1 MNKTFIFGLSLW
13 MATLSLNSCSS
24 SDSVDNGLG
33 NTRVSEELLNQEPLW
48 TSEDFG
54 YLDTSDYM
62 TEQGTT
68 WLWHDN
74 FGRLTS
80 IMLYIPATMDI
91 SVLYRS
97 PSSVDQLNGLYYQL
111 GNDNELRIDSSQSY
125 EVVLDNGM
133 TSGFERYDQYYKDV
147 KVYGVGYTVNYY
159 NTPMGKRLAYTI
171 GRLLTD
177 LSVDTTP
184 LITADQA
191 KRIFASRLGED
202 VTKDWEAELMVREFV
217 LKKNGK
223 DELEE
228 HLVWHVKG
236 SFYPEDEAKIIT
248 SLSSTHIEEPLR
260 HVAQIDAHT
269 GRLLVEGHSLNI
281 GQY

>member
-111 GNDNELRIDSSQSY
+111 GDANELRIDSSQSY
-125 EVVLDNGM
+125 EFTLDTGM
-133 TSGFERYDQYYKDV
+133 TSGFECYDQYYKDV

-159 NTPMGKRLAYTI
+159 NTPMGKRLVYTI

-202 VTKDWEAELMVREFV
+202 ATKDWEAELMVREFV

-269 GRLLVEGHSLNI
+269 GRLLVESHSVLLP
-281 GQY
+281 

>member
-111 GNDNELRIDSSQSY
+111 GNDNELRIDSSHSY
-125 EVVLDNGM
+125 EFTGDTGM

-202 VTKDWEAELMVREFV
+202 ATKDWEAELMVREFV

-269 GRLLVEGHSLNI
+269 GRLLVESHSVLLP
-281 GQY
+281 

>member
-133 TSGFERYDQYYKDV
+133 TSGFECYDQYYKDV

-202 VTKDWEAELMVREFV
+202 ATKDWEAELMVREFV

-248 SLSSTHIEEPLR
+248 SLSSTHFEEPLR

-269 GRLLVEGHSLNI
+269 GRLLVEGHSVLLP
-281 GQY
+281 

>member
-133 TSGFERYDQYYKDV
+133 TSGFECYDQYYKDV

-159 NTPMGKRLAYTI
+159 NTPMGKRLVYTI

-202 VTKDWEAELMVREFV
+202 ATKDWEAELMVREFV

-269 GRLLVEGHSLNI
+269 GRLLVEGHSVLLP
-281 GQY
+281 

>member
-24 SDSVDNGLG
+24 SDPVDNGLV

-54 YLDTSDYM
+54 YLDTSDYK

-111 GNDNELRIDSSQSY
+111 GNDNELRIDSSRSY

-133 TSGFERYDQYYKDV
+133 TSGFERYDQYYKDI

-159 NTPMGKRLAYTI
+159 NTPMGKRLAYTN

-236 SFYPEDEAKIIT
+236 SFYPEDEAEIIT
-248 SLSSTHIEEPLR
+248 YLSSVHIEEPLR

-269 GRLLVEGHSLNI
+269 GRLLVEGHSLLLP
-281 GQY
+281 

>member
-111 GNDNELRIDSSQSY
+111 GNDNELRIDSSHSY
-125 EVVLDNGM
+125 EFTGDTGM

-159 NTPMGKRLAYTI
+159 NTPMGKRLAYTN

-202 VTKDWEAELMVREFV
+202 ATKDWEAELMVREFV

-269 GRLLVEGHSLNI
+269 GRLLVESHSVLLP
-281 GQY
+281 

>member
-54 YLDTSDYM
+54 YLDTSDYK

-91 SVLYRS
+91 DVLYRS

-125 EVVLDNGM
+125 EFTVDTGM

-159 NTPMGKRLAYTI
+159 NTPMGKRLAYTN

-248 SLSSTHIEEPLR
+248 WLSSTQIEEPLR

>member
-24 SDSVDNGLG
+24 SDPVDNGLG

-54 YLDTSDYM
+54 YLDTSDYK

-80 IMLYIPATMDI
+80 IMLYIPATMGID
-91 SVLYRS
+91 VLYRS

-111 GNDNELRIDSSQSY
+111 GDANELRIDSSHSY
-125 EVVLDNGM
+125 EFTDDTGM
-133 TSGFERYDQYYKDV
+133 TSGFEHYDQYYKDV
-147 KVYGVGYTVNYY
+147 KVYGVGYTDNYY
-159 NTPMGKRLAYTI
+159 NTPMGKRLAYI
-171 GRLLTD
+171 DGRLLTD

-191 KRIFASRLGED
+191 MRIFASRLGED

-223 DELEE
+223 EE

-248 SLSSTHIEEPLR
+248 WLSSTHFDEPLR

-269 GRLLVEGHSLNI
+269 GRLLVEGHSVLLP
-281 GQY
+281 

>member
-13 MATLSLNSCSS
+13 MATLCLNSCSS
-24 SDSVDNGLG
+24 SDPVDNGLG

-91 SVLYRS
+91 NVLYQS

-133 TSGFERYDQYYKDV
+133 TSGFECYDQYYKDV

-202 VTKDWEAELMVREFV
+202 ATKDWEAELMVREFV

-269 GRLLVEGHSLNI
+269 GRLLVEGHSVLLP
-281 GQY
+281 

>member
-24 SDSVDNGLG
+24 SDPVDNGLG

-91 SVLYRS
+91 NVLYQS

-133 TSGFERYDQYYKDV
+133 TSGFECYDQYYKDV

-159 NTPMGKRLAYTI
+159 NTPMGKRLVYTI

-269 GRLLVEGHSLNI
+269 GRLLVESHSVLLP
-281 GQY
+281 

>member
-24 SDSVDNGLG
+24 SDPVDNGLG

-91 SVLYRS
+91 NVLYQS

-111 GNDNELRIDSSQSY
+111 GDANELRIDSSQSY
-125 EVVLDNGM
+125 EFTLDTGM
-133 TSGFERYDQYYKDV
+133 TSGFECYDQYYKDI

-202 VTKDWEAELMVREFV
+202 ATKDWEAELMVREFV

-269 GRLLVEGHSLNI
+269 GRLLVEGHSVLLP
-281 GQY
+281 

>member
-54 YLDTSDYM
+54 YLDTSDYK

-125 EVVLDNGM
+125 EFTVDTGM

-159 NTPMGKRLAYTI
+159 NTPMGKRLVYTI

-202 VTKDWEAELMVREFV
+202 ATKDWEAELMVREFV

-248 SLSSTHIEEPLR
+248 WLSSTQIEEPLR

>member
-133 TSGFERYDQYYKDV
+133 TSGFECYDQYYKDV

-159 NTPMGKRLAYTI
+159 NTPMGKRLVYTI

-202 VTKDWEAELMVREFV
+202 ATKDWEAELMVREFV

-269 GRLLVEGHSLNI
+269 GRLLVEGHSLLLH
-281 GQY
+281 

>member
-13 MATLSLNSCSS
+13 MATLCLNSCSS
-24 SDSVDNGLG
+24 SDPVDNGLG

-133 TSGFERYDQYYKDV
+133 TSGFECYDQYYKDI

-202 VTKDWEAELMVREFV
+202 ATKDWEAELMVREFV

-269 GRLLVEGHSLNI
+269 GRLLVESHSVLLP
-281 GQY
+281 

>member
-24 SDSVDNGLG
+24 SDPVDNGLG

-111 GNDNELRIDSSQSY
+111 GNDNELRIDSSRSY
-125 EVVLDNGM
+125 EFTGDTGM
-133 TSGFERYDQYYKDV
+133 TSGFECYDQYYKDV

-159 NTPMGKRLAYTI
+159 NTPMGKRLVYTI

-202 VTKDWEAELMVREFV
+202 ATKDWEAELMVREFV

-223 DELEE
+223 EE

-269 GRLLVEGHSLNI
+269 GRLLVEGHSVLLP
-281 GQY
+281 

>member
-111 GNDNELRIDSSQSY
+111 GDANELRIDSSQSY

-133 TSGFERYDQYYKDV
+133 TSGFECYDQYYKDI

-269 GRLLVEGHSLNI
+269 GRLLVESHSVLLP
-281 GQY
+281 

>member
-24 SDSVDNGLG
+24 SDPVDNGLG

-91 SVLYRS
+91 NVLYQS

-133 TSGFERYDQYYKDV
+133 TSGFECYDQYYKDV

-159 NTPMGKRLAYTI
+159 NTPMGKRLVYTI

-228 HLVWHVKG
+228 HLVWHIKG
-236 SFYPEDEAKIIT
+236 SFYPEDEAEIIT

-269 GRLLVEGHSLNI
+269 GRLLVESHSVLLP
-281 GQY
+281 

>member
-1 MNKTFIFGLSLW
+1 

-24 SDSVDNGLG
+24 SDPVDNGLG

-111 GNDNELRIDSSQSY
+111 GDANELRIDSSQSY
-125 EVVLDNGM
+125 EFTLDTGM
-133 TSGFERYDQYYKDV
+133 TSGFECYDQYYKDV

-159 NTPMGKRLAYTI
+159 NTPMGKRLVYTI

-202 VTKDWEAELMVREFV
+202 ATKDWEAELMVREFV

-269 GRLLVEGHSLNI
+269 GRLLVEGHSVLLP
-281 GQY
+281 

>member
-24 SDSVDNGLG
+24 SDPVDNGLG

-133 TSGFERYDQYYKDV
+133 TSGFECYDQYYKDI

-159 NTPMGKRLAYTI
+159 NTPMGKRLAYTN

-228 HLVWHVKG
+228 HLIWHVKG

-269 GRLLVEGHSLNI
+269 GRLLVESHSVLLP
-281 GQY
+281 

>member
-13 MATLSLNSCSS
+13 MATLCLNSCSS
-24 SDSVDNGLG
+24 SDPVDNGLG

-111 GNDNELRIDSSQSY
+111 GDANELRIDSSRSY

-133 TSGFERYDQYYKDV
+133 TSGFEHYDQYYKDI

-159 NTPMGKRLAYTI
+159 NTPMGKRLAYTN

-202 VTKDWEAELMVREFV
+202 ATKDWEAELMVREFV

-228 HLVWHVKG
+228 HLIWHVKG
-236 SFYPEDEAKIIT
+236 SFYPEDEAEIIT
-248 SLSSTHIEEPLR
+248 YLSSRHLEEPLR

-269 GRLLVEGHSLNI
+269 GRLLVEGHSLLLH
-281 GQY
+281 

>member
-111 GNDNELRIDSSQSY
+111 GDANELRIDSSQSY
-125 EVVLDNGM
+125 EFTLDTGM
-133 TSGFERYDQYYKDV
+133 TSGFECYDQYYKDI

-202 VTKDWEAELMVREFV
+202 ATKDWEAELMVREFV

-269 GRLLVEGHSLNI
+269 GRLLVEGHSVLLP
-281 GQY
+281 

>member
-62 TEQGTT
+62 MEQGTT

-111 GNDNELRIDSSQSY
+111 GNDNELRIDSSHSY
-125 EVVLDNGM
+125 EFTGDTGM

-159 NTPMGKRLAYTI
+159 NTPMGKRLAYTN

-248 SLSSTHIEEPLR
+248 YLSSTQIEEPLR

>member
-125 EVVLDNGM
+125 EFTLDTGM
-133 TSGFERYDQYYKDV
+133 TSGFECYDQYYKDV

-202 VTKDWEAELMVREFV
+202 ATKDWEAELMVREFV

-269 GRLLVEGHSLNI
+269 GRLLVEGHSVLLP
-281 GQY
+281 

>member
-91 SVLYRS
+91 DVLYRS

-111 GNDNELRIDSSQSY
+111 GDANELRIDSSQSY
-125 EVVLDNGM
+125 EFTLDTGM
-133 TSGFERYDQYYKDV
+133 TSGFECYDQYYKDV

-159 NTPMGKRLAYTI
+159 NTPMGKRLAYTN

-269 GRLLVEGHSLNI
+269 GRLLVEGHSVLLP
-281 GQY
+281 

>member
-24 SDSVDNGLG
+24 SDPVDNGLG

-54 YLDTSDYM
+54 YLDTSDYK

-111 GNDNELRIDSSQSY
+111 GNDNELRIDSSHSY
-125 EVVLDNGM
+125 EFTDDTGM
-133 TSGFERYDQYYKDV
+133 TSGFEHYDQYYKDV
-147 KVYGVGYTVNYY
+147 KVYGVGYTDNYY
-159 NTPMGKRLAYTI
+159 NTPMGKRLAYI
-171 GRLLTD
+171 DGRLLTD

-191 KRIFASRLGED
+191 MRIFASRLGED
-202 VTKDWEAELMVREFV
+202 ATKDWEAELMVREFV

-223 DELEE
+223 EE

-248 SLSSTHIEEPLR
+248 WLSSTHFDEPLR

-269 GRLLVEGHSLNI
+269 GRLLVEGHSVLLP
-281 GQY
+281 

>member
-13 MATLSLNSCSS
+13 MATLCLNSCSS

-54 YLDTSDYM
+54 YLDTSDYK

-111 GNDNELRIDSSQSY
+111 GDANELRIDSSQSY
-125 EVVLDNGM
+125 EFTLDTGM
-133 TSGFERYDQYYKDV
+133 TSGFECYDQYYKDV

-159 NTPMGKRLAYTI
+159 NTPMGKRLAYTN

-202 VTKDWEAELMVREFV
+202 ATKDWEAELMVREFV

-228 HLVWHVKG
+228 HLIWHVKG

-248 SLSSTHIEEPLR
+248 YLSSTHIEEPLR

>member
-13 MATLSLNSCSS
+13 MATLCLNSCSS
-24 SDSVDNGLG
+24 SDPVDNGLG

-111 GNDNELRIDSSQSY
+111 GDANELRIDSSQSY

-133 TSGFERYDQYYKDV
+133 TSGFECYDQYYKDV

-202 VTKDWEAELMVREFV
+202 ATKDWEAELMVREFV

-269 GRLLVEGHSLNI
+269 GRLLVEGHSVLLP
-281 GQY
+281 

>member
-24 SDSVDNGLG
+24 SDPVDNGLG

-125 EVVLDNGM
+125 EFTLDTGM
-133 TSGFERYDQYYKDV
+133 TSGFECYDQYYKDI

-159 NTPMGKRLAYTI
+159 NTPMGKRLAYTN

-202 VTKDWEAELMVREFV
+202 ATKDWEAELMVREFV

-269 GRLLVEGHSLNI
+269 GRLLVEGHSVLLP
-281 GQY
+281 

>member
-13 MATLSLNSCSS
+13 MATLCLNSCSS
-24 SDSVDNGLG
+24 SDPVDNGLG

-48 TSEDFG
+48 TSEDFD
-54 YLDTSDYM
+54 YLDTSDYK

-80 IMLYIPATMDI
+80 IIFYFPATMDI
-91 SVLYRS
+91 DVLYRS

-111 GNDNELRIDSSQSY
+111 GNDNELRIDSSHSY
-125 EVVLDNGM
+125 EFTDIDTGM

-147 KVYGVGYTVNYY
+147 KVYGVGYTDNYY
-159 NTPMGKRLAYTI
+159 NTPMGKRLAYI
-171 GRLLTD
+171 DGRLLTD

-191 KRIFASRLGED
+191 MRIFASRLGED

-248 SLSSTHIEEPLR
+248 WLSSTHFVEPLR

-269 GRLLVEGHSLNI
+269 GRLLVEGHSLLLP
-281 GQY
+281 

>member
-111 GNDNELRIDSSQSY
+111 GDANELRIDSSQSY
-125 EVVLDNGM
+125 EFTLDTGM
-133 TSGFERYDQYYKDV
+133 TSGFECYDQYYKDV

-159 NTPMGKRLAYTI
+159 NTPMGKRLVYTI

-202 VTKDWEAELMVREFV
+202 ATKDWEAELMVREFV

-269 GRLLVEGHSLNI
+269 GRLLVEGHSLLLH
-281 GQY
+281 

>member
-13 MATLSLNSCSS
+13 MATLCLNSCSS
-24 SDSVDNGLG
+24 SDPVDNGLG

-54 YLDTSDYM
+54 YLDTSDYK

-111 GNDNELRIDSSQSY
+111 GNDNELRIDSSRSY

-133 TSGFERYDQYYKDV
+133 TSGFERYDQYYKDI

-159 NTPMGKRLAYTI
+159 NTPMGKRLAYTN

-202 VTKDWEAELMVREFV
+202 ATKDWEAELMVREFV

-269 GRLLVEGHSLNI
+269 GRLLVEGHSVLLP
-281 GQY
+281 

>member
-13 MATLSLNSCSS
+13 MATLCLNSCSS
-24 SDSVDNGLG
+24 SDPVDNGLG

-111 GNDNELRIDSSQSY
+111 GDANELRIDSSQSY
-125 EVVLDNGM
+125 EFTLDTGM
-133 TSGFERYDQYYKDV
+133 TSGFECYDQYYKDV

-202 VTKDWEAELMVREFV
+202 ATKDWEAELMVREFV

-269 GRLLVEGHSLNI
+269 GRLLVESHSVLLP
-281 GQY
+281 

>member
-1 MNKTFIFGLSLW
+1 
-13 MATLSLNSCSS
+13 
-24 SDSVDNGLG
+24 
-33 NTRVSEELLNQEPLW
+33 
-48 TSEDFG
+48 
-54 YLDTSDYM
+54 
-62 TEQGTT
+62 
-68 WLWHDN
+68 
-74 FGRLTS
+74 
-80 IMLYIPATMDI
+80 
-91 SVLYRS
+91 
-97 PSSVDQLNGLYYQL
+97 
-111 GNDNELRIDSSQSY
+111 
-125 EVVLDNGM
+125 M
-133 TSGFERYDQYYKDV
+133 TSGFECYDQYYKDV

-159 NTPMGKRLAYTI
+159 NTPMGKRLAYTN

-191 KRIFASRLGED
+191 MRIFASRLGED

-269 GRLLVEGHSLNI
+269 GRLLVESHSVLLP
-281 GQY
+281 

>member
-111 GNDNELRIDSSQSY
+111 GNDNEVRIDSSRSY

-133 TSGFERYDQYYKDV
+133 TSGFECYDQYYKDI

-248 SLSSTHIEEPLR
+248 YLSSRLLEEPLR

-269 GRLLVEGHSLNI
+269 GRLLVEGHSLLLP
-281 GQY
+281 

>member
-24 SDSVDNGLG
+24 SDPVDNGLG

-91 SVLYRS
+91 NVLYQS

-133 TSGFERYDQYYKDV
+133 TSGFECYDQYYKDV

-202 VTKDWEAELMVREFV
+202 ATKDWEAELMVREFV

-269 GRLLVEGHSLNI
+269 GRLLVESHSVLLP
-281 GQY
+281 

>member
-54 YLDTSDYM
+54 YLDTSDYK

-111 GNDNELRIDSSQSY
+111 GNDNELRIDSSRSY

-133 TSGFERYDQYYKDV
+133 TSGFERYDQYYKDI

-159 NTPMGKRLAYTI
+159 NTPMGKRLAYTN

-202 VTKDWEAELMVREFV
+202 ATKDWEAELMVREFV

-236 SFYPEDEAKIIT
+236 SFYPEDEAEIIT
-248 SLSSTHIEEPLR
+248 YLSSRHIEEPLR

-269 GRLLVEGHSLNI
+269 GRLLVEGHSLLLH
-281 GQY
+281 

>member
-111 GNDNELRIDSSQSY
+111 GNDNELRIDSSHSY
-125 EVVLDNGM
+125 EFTGDTGM

-159 NTPMGKRLAYTI
+159 NTPMGKRLAYTN

-248 SLSSTHIEEPLR
+248 YLSSTQIEEPLR

>member
-24 SDSVDNGLG
+24 SDPVDNGLG

-111 GNDNELRIDSSQSY
+111 GDANELRIDSSQSY
-125 EVVLDNGM
+125 EFTLDTGM
-133 TSGFERYDQYYKDV
+133 TSGFECYDQYYKDV

-202 VTKDWEAELMVREFV
+202 ATKDWEAELMVREFV

-269 GRLLVEGHSLNI
+269 GRLLVEGHSVLLP
-281 GQY
+281 

>member
-125 EVVLDNGM
+125 EFTLDTGM
-133 TSGFERYDQYYKDV
+133 TSGFECYDQYYKDV

-159 NTPMGKRLAYTI
+159 NTPMGKRLVYTI

-202 VTKDWEAELMVREFV
+202 ATKDWEAELMVREFV

-269 GRLLVEGHSLNI
+269 GRLLVEGHSVLLP
-281 GQY
+281 

>member
-24 SDSVDNGLG
+24 SDPVDNGLG

-54 YLDTSDYM
+54 YLDTSDYK

-91 SVLYRS
+91 DVLYRS

-111 GNDNELRIDSSQSY
+111 GNDNELRIDSSRSY

-133 TSGFERYDQYYKDV
+133 TSGFERYDQYYKDI

-159 NTPMGKRLAYTI
+159 NTPMGKRLAYTN

-228 HLVWHVKG
+228 HLIWHVKG
-236 SFYPEDEAKIIT
+236 SFYPEDEAEIIT
-248 SLSSTHIEEPLR
+248 YLSSGHIEEPLR

-269 GRLLVEGHSLNI
+269 GRLLVEGHSLLLH
-281 GQY
+281 